1 MPDSLLVGLMSGTS
15 MDAIDAALVK
25 LNPQGDTELVDCLE
39 APLDPDLRARVS
51 ELSHP
56 ADNEI
61 EKLGA
66 LDRKLGQ
73 LFARATLDL
82 LAKAGIDRQRIK
94 AIGSHGQTLRH
105 RPPSAP
111 GIDGQ
116 AYTLQIGDPNTIAE
130 LTGITTVAD
139 FRRRDV
145 AAGGEGAPLV
155 PAFHAAA
162 FAHPHERRAIVNI
175 GGIANVSLLQ
185 GSHTLGF
192 DTGPGNTLL
201 DHWIELQRGERYD
214 PNGSWAA
221 EGQVHQE
228 LLQQLLQHPFLKLR
242 APKSTG
248 KEAFNLAWLQAQPV
262 PLGDIDPQDVQA
274 TLAEF
279 TAVSIT
285 RALEA
290 QAGLEAVYVCGGG
303 AANGDLMRRLYRQ
316 LDPIRLGTTSELGLD
331 PAWVEAAAFAWL
343 AHRTLAGLPGNA
355 AEVTGA
361 RGPRILGAIFPGEN
375 KSA

>member
-1 MPDSLLVGLMSGTS
+1 M
-15 MDAIDAALVK
+15 
-25 LNPQGDTELVDCLE
+25 
-39 APLDPDLRARVS
+39 
-51 ELSHP
+51 
-56 ADNEI
+56 
-61 EKLGA
+61 
-66 LDRKLGQ
+66 
-73 LFARATLDL
+73 
-82 LAKAGIDRQRIK
+82 
-94 AIGSHGQTLRH
+94 
-105 RPPSAP
+105 
-111 GIDGQ
+111 
-116 AYTLQIGDPNTIAE
+116 
-130 LTGITTVAD
+130 
-139 FRRRDV
+139 
-145 AAGGEGAPLV
+145 

-175 GGIANVSLLQ
+175 GGIANASLLQ

-201 DHWIELQRGERYD
+201 DPWIELQRGERYD

-221 EGQVHQE
+221 EGQVHQQ
-228 LLQQLLQHPFLKLR
+228 LLQQLLKHPFLQLK

-248 KEAFNLAWLQAQPV
+248 KEAFNLAWLQALPV

-361 RGPRILGAIFPGEN
+361 RGPRVLGAIFPGGN
-375 KSA
+375 ISA